1 MTLRKSRAAVASSPE
16 VEAAAEE
23 LLRKGNAVD
32 AAVAGVFAACALSP
46 GVLLGPVQILIGG
59 GGVGLRAL
67 DGRVRQPGIGAPRPR
82 GFREGEEVPDAA
94 RVGVPWLPATL
105 SVAIATAGTATFAQ
119 VMAPA
124 IALAKGSPRADVL
137 AKIAA
142 RGPRAV
148 EERPLGAELLAL
160 AGRPSGGLLTSD
172 DLSSQRP
179 EIHPASRHVLSGAGA
194 AASSSRGHRSRAA
207 STDGAGPASRGRAVV
222 AAARRT
228 AAAEAA
234 ADALP
239 PRMIIELPW
248 SNDEGGLPVPPAGC
262 VQVATTRAVAV
273 VDRHGAFAIACWD
286 EGIEGLTIADLGLR
300 APFFAEPVLR
310 GETRIRPGDARP
322 AAAPIALIGRDAGP
336 EFAFAAFG
344 AGDAYDVLRG
354 AIRSVVEADRIEAHG
369 EARLVAVSHLEGAAR
384 RATAHIP

>member
-32 AAVAGVFAACALSP
+32 AAVAGVFAACAMSP

-67 DGRVRQPGIGAPRPR
+67 DGRIRQPGIGAPRPR
-82 GFREGEEVPDAA
+82 GFRSDEEVPDAA
-94 RVGVPWLPATL
+94 KVGVPWLPATL
-105 SVAIATAGTATFAQ
+105 SVAVATAGTATFAQ
-119 VMAPA
+119 VLAPA
-124 IALAKGSPRADVL
+124 LALAKGSPRHDVL

-160 AGRPSGGLLTSD
+160 CGRPAGGLLTSD

-179 EIHPASRHVLSGAGA
+179 EVHAASRHVLGGSSGGRASRGPSARTSGSSSASASASRKSGAGGESA
-194 AASSSRGHRSRAA
+194 EG
-207 STDGAGPASRGRAVV
+207 GPRV
-222 AAARRT
+222 
-228 AAAEAA
+228 
-234 ADALP
+234 
-239 PRMIIELPW
+239 IIELPW
-248 SNDEGGLPVPPAGC
+248 ANDEGGMPVPPAGR
-262 VQVATTRAVAV
+262 VEVATTRAVAC
-273 VDRHGAFAIACWD
+273 VDRFGAFAVACWD
-286 EGIEGLTIADLGLR
+286 EGIDGLTIAELGLR

-310 GETRIRPGDARP
+310 GATRVRPGDARP
-322 AAAPIALIGRDAGP
+322 AAAPVALIGRDAGP

-354 AIRSVVEADRIEAHG
+354 AIRSVIEDDRIEAHG
-369 EARLVAVSHLEGAAR
+369 DATLVAVSHIAGVCSVFR
-384 RATAHIP
+384 